1 MDVVG
6 DDVRSGPGGD
16 GRDVDSDELTVLD
29 DKVGD
34 WRVGDWTGP
43 REGSAMRED
52 QERTKDEEEN
62 QNTPSDSAP
71 LGTPIFA
78 IPIIPIEPPKLFI
91 PMPFIP

>member
-43 REGSAMRED
+43 REGSAMRE
-52 QERTKDEEEN
+52 RSGKNKGLKKTK
-62 QNTPSDSAP
+62 TH
-71 LGTPIFA
+71 LA
-78 IPIIPIEPPKLFI
+78 IALR
-91 PMPFIP
+91 

>member
-43 REGSAMRED
+43 REGSAMRERSGKN
-52 QERTKDEEEN
+52 E
-62 QNTPSDSAP
+62 
-71 LGTPIFA
+71 G
-78 IPIIPIEPPKLFI
+78 
-91 PMPFIP
+91 